1 MRLKQVSDTMKATFA
16 FPDRTLETAIIY
28 VDGVELDRVSTDQLE
43 YVIDNNSFV
52 DGSVS
57 IAYTDGFT
65 TTAEINIT
73 TFEQKVIDAVTNKT
87 TVDNIPVEDILDLI
101 DSSRREIIIDLCKYH
116 YGNELIWIKDE
127 YYKLP
132 NRWFFDYNG
141 GGEIST
147 YDIEFYTQTIPIY
160 EYTTKDPVTV
170 LAMNARD
177 RWVKLDAKL
186 PSTKILKANYYA
198 TQRDLKQVDFIELL
212 ALKIIYNYYQ
222 DAYSN
227 MYSSTS
233 ASANKIKVGDITI
246 ESATGSTSNQNY
258 YIDRLNK
265 SRARYTERIDKFKK
279 GFYRAN

>member
-1 MRLKQVSDTMKATFA
+1 
-16 FPDRTLETAIIY
+16 
-28 VDGVELDRVSTDQLE
+28 
-43 YVIDNNSFV
+43 
-52 DGSVS
+52 
-57 IAYTDGFT
+57 
-65 TTAEINIT
+65 
-73 TFEQKVIDAVTNKT
+73 
-87 TVDNIPVEDILDLI
+87 
-101 DSSRREIIIDLCKYH
+101 
-116 YGNELIWIKDE
+116 
-127 YYKLP
+127 
-132 NRWFFDYNG
+132 
-141 GGEIST
+141 
-147 YDIEFYTQTIPIY
+147 
-160 EYTTKDPVTV
+160 
-170 LAMNARD
+170 MNARD

-198 TQRDLKQVDFIELL
+198 TQRDLQQVDFIELL

-265 SRARYTERIDKFKK
+265 SRARYTEKIDKFKK